1 MNPYDVLLLPGWQDS
16 GPEHWQSRWETLH
29 GYERVTQHDWMR
41 PLRGDWIARL
51 EEVLLQ
57 RTEPALLVAHSLGCL
72 LVAAWAAHSSN
83 THLVK
88 GALLVAPGDAE
99 RDELRP
105 VLASWSPI
113 PLQAL
118 PFKSILVGSRND
130 PYCGAERA
138 RQFASAWGCDFVD
151 YGERGHINAESGLAA
166 WPEGHQW
173 LRRLDQCGTE
183 LAGSSAKFQAGWE
196 QR

>member
-1 MNPYDVLLLPGWQDS
+1 MNRYDVLLLPGWQNS
-16 GPEHWQSRWETLH
+16 GPEHWQSQWEVMH
-29 GYERVTQHDWMR
+29 GYQRVTQHDWMR

-57 RTEPALLVAHSLGCL
+57 RSEPALLVAHSLGCL

-88 GALLVAPGDAE
+88 AALLVAPGDAE

-113 PLQAL
+113 PLQPL

-130 PYCGAERA
+130 PYCGVERA
-138 RQFASAWGCDFVD
+138 RQFASAWGCDFID
-151 YGERGHINAESGLAA
+151 YGQRGHINAESGLGPWA
-166 WPEGHQW
+166 EGHAW
-173 LRRLDQCGTE
+173 LHRLKQLGTTLKVHPADIHE
-183 LAGSSAKFQAGWE
+183 G
-196 QR
+196 